1 MANFNGDIK
10 KLKRGE
16 LCGTIS
22 TAFCGAVF
30 VFFVIGISVSSVKD
44 MKDFRLITII
54 LSAVLMAVSAAIAAF
69 CNVKFGGAIE
79 KAIKKYIVDVFV
91 ENAEALHPERNSLSF
106 YLSLKDGVVELTANG
121 YKEKVVFDFTPLG
134 KLSFM
139 RKAFVVS
146 EIETRLCVTFCRL
159 YNRGAKYSEVGF
171 AEREGMRK
179 KTGKI
184 DFIIK
189 NGQPDKKAYK
199 VYLKNKDK

>member
-121 YKEKVVFDFTPLG
+121 YKEKVVFDF
-134 KLSFM
+134 
-139 RKAFVVS
+139 
-146 EIETRLCVTFCRL
+146 
-159 YNRGAKYSEVGF
+159 